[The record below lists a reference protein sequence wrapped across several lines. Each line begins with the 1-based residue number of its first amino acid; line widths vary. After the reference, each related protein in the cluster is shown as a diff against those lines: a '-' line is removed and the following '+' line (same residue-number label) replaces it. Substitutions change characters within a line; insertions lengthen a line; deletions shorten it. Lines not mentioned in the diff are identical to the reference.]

1 MANSLAI
8 NIRRICEANGL
19 DAKYQQRIKE
29 VLGSCAPFIRMLS
42 DADRIPMLAQSFGFA
57 CEIQEDRAQGLVQA
71 PAPTY
76 TEVDTAAAPSCA
88 STSTNDADARTAL
101 LGQSSSEVH
110 ARPSKV
116 ALTLASELCKT
127 IDGLDS
133 QSLSRFSRIHAR
145 AMGTAAIRVVD
156 ELLQRLPNVGNVI
169 EFAPHASLTVAR
181 GILATSR
188 THYGSITEYVGS
200 PPMGPRR
207 TVGAK
212 GVQTIIINA
221 RRTYKFVEMYV
232 DFVTAM
238 ITKNLSIFAIII
250 LDGGARITC
259 EKFSV
264 LTREINV
271 REGVCVTILS
281 GSEKKITSVLD
292 VIYV

>member
-1 MANSLAI
+1 
-8 NIRRICEANGL
+8 
-19 DAKYQQRIKE
+19 
-29 VLGSCAPFIRMLS
+29 MLY
-42 DADRIPMLAQSFGFA
+42 DVDRIPMLAQSFGFA
-57 CEIQEDRAQGLVQA
+57 CEIQEDRAQGPAA
-71 PAPTY
+71 PMY
-76 TEVDTAAAPSCA
+76 TEADTSSATEAAPSCA
-88 STSTNDADARTAL
+88 STSTNADAHDDAHDAL
-101 LGQSSSEVH
+101 LSQSSRDEVH